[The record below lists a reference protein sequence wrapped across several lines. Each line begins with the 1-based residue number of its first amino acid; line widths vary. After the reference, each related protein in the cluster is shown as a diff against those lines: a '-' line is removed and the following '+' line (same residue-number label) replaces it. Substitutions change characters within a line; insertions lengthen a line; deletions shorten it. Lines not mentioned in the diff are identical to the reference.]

1 VVPRFAL
8 PELLEGVKAIGGRY
22 GFQSV
27 CYGHAG
33 DGNLHVNIIKGE
45 LSDHFWDHELPKAI
59 REIFQLTVSLGGT
72 LSGEHGIGLVQR
84 PYMDI
89 AFDRRQ
95 LDLMRSIK
103 NAFDPTGI
111 MNPGKVLP

>member
-1 VVPRFAL
+1 M
-8 PELLEGVKAIGGRY
+8 KAIGARY
-22 GFQSV
+22 GFSSV

-33 DGNLHVNIIKGE
+33 DGNLHVNIIKGD
-45 LSDHFWDHELPKAI
+45 LSDAFWNEELPKAI
-59 REIFQLTVSLGGT
+59 REIFELTVSLGGT

-89 AFDRRQ
+89 AFDPVQ
-95 LDLMRSIK
+95 LGLMRAIK
-103 NAFDPTGI
+103 GVFDPQGI